1 MASEGII
8 QEYVV
13 EVKEHLQE
21 LEQSLLTMERE
32 GTSKEGIGEIF
43 RAAHSIKG
51 AAAYMGFEH
60 MANLTHG
67 LESIIGQIQTRAR
80 PVTQRG
86 ITAMLECVDVIAGA
100 LGHLQETGDEPPLP
114 PGFLDALQQV
124 FESDGAKTD
133 TRTETDPLHFLCLFA
148 VEL

>member
-67 LESIIGQIQTRAR
+67 LESIIGQIQTRATVEL
-80 PVTQRG
+80 PCVAG
-86 ITAMLECVDVIAGA
+86 FPPKACGNDECDF
-100 LGHLQETGDEPPLP
+100 GHL
-114 PGFLDALQQV
+114 
-124 FESDGAKTD
+124 
-133 TRTETDPLHFLCLFA
+133 FA
-148 VEL
+148 QTCTW